1 MSDYCF
7 FTPESLERVE
17 AAGLHDVLTDY
28 SNELK
33 KQIYVLAR
41 PLSKEDLE
49 YEYDQA
55 VVIFSSGS
63 SPCFINLSDEEEN
76 EDFDDF
82 INDFIDDIAFLSE
95 KFEYRKKIGRKKA
108 WKHLFKN
115 AKKDSLNLPQLIIDN
130 PIDKRMSD
138 LITSLVIG
146 SINDVSKIKIG
157 RAHV

>member
-17 AAGLHDVLTDY
+17 SAGLRDVLTDY

-55 VVIFSSGS
+55 VQ
-63 SPCFINLSDEEEN
+63 L
-76 EDFDDF
+76 
-82 INDFIDDIAFLSE
+82 
-95 KFEYRKKIGRKKA
+95 
-108 WKHLFKN
+108 LFHFQQ
-115 AKKDSLNLPQLIIDN
+115 DS
-130 PIDKRMSD
+130 K
-138 LITSLVIG
+138 
-146 SINDVSKIKIG
+146 
-157 RAHV
+157 